1 MPLRWTTMLAVVSG
15 AWTSTVSAANS
26 MRVGPALA
34 VRAAA
39 SPAEVRATAG
49 CAFGVTAG
57 RPAAEGAGGI
67 GAAIKAER
75 VEFAREAG
83 AVLAGVGGEAW
94 VVGAGAAGGGS
105 AAGAGA

>member
-1 MPLRWTTMLAVVSG
+1 MLAVVSG

-39 SPAEVRATAG
+39 SPAEVRATAVG

-75 VEFAREAG
+75 VGFAREAG
-83 AVLAGVGGEAW
+83 AVPAAGGGGEAW
-94 VVGAGAAGGGS
+94 VVDAGAEGGGAAPGAA
-105 AAGAGA
+105 AAGAGD